1 MKSELKTCL
10 KSLTLSI
17 GLLLGASGSVQAES
31 YNLNLRDGDLQ
42 AFVSLISTATGKNFV
57 LDKQVRGQKITII
70 TGREIDEDELYELF
84 LSVLQL
90 HGLAAVESGEITK
103 IIPANKSKYQAV
115 PVVEERTGIPEID
128 KKIRKRE
135 PDALVTKVI
144 KAEHVPVANMVPILR
159 PMISPTGHLQGYTP
173 SNSIVVTDTI
183 ANIDKVTKL
192 VRRMD
197 TPDQDEMEVVILRFA
212 SAAELVKTI
221 QALQGT
227 TQQKGVV
234 AKYKVSADT
243 RTNSLLVSGSS
254 SGRKQVK
261 DIVRRLDR
269 PKIKTAEESTQVV
282 YLRYAKAE
290 DLAKVLSTTTANTV
304 SAEATAKGGA
314 GTQKAKVTITADD
327 STNALIITAEPDVHR
342 NLAEVIKRLDIR
354 RAQVMVEA
362 VIAEVSLGLSHE
374 LGLQLGS
381 YNPNGGSGLLSSGFE
396 NSSFSVANALSGTF
410 PTTSGLLLGIGGGTI
425 GNSQWG
431 AVLNALQGDV
441 SSNILSTPTIVTM
454 DNVEASMVVGQNVPF
469 VTGTTTSDSTDNPFQ
484 TIERKDVGITLKVT
498 PQINAGSSIMMNLEQ
513 EVSSISE
520 SSVATDVITNTR
532 SFTTQ
537 VMVEDGQML
546 VIGGLIEDKY
556 DDNMQKVPILG
567 DLPFIGKAFRSTT
580 RTKTQQNLMVFIH
593 PVIMRDVLSADSYTL
608 EKYND
613 IRGIQRNSDM
623 TTRGT
628 GNIRAKQFPDHP
640 NSLLAQGAV
649 TERQQQLQRHAEE
662 TQRQSNTQTHSYNGN
677 AAPPVRRA
685 TKPLTTPQRQQI
697 AKQREREQRLAVE
710 AKRRRAKQIEQEIKA
725 ANQRRRDVVTRQ
737 NQLREQQARQRAA
750 QANN

>member
-17 GLLLGASGSVQAES
+17 GLLLGASSSVQAES

-57 LDKQVRGQKITII
+57 LDKQVRGQKITIV
-70 TGREIDEDELYELF
+70 TGREIDEDELYKLF
-84 LSVLQL
+84 LSVLQV
-90 HGLAAVESGEITK
+90 HGLAAVEAGGITK

-128 KKIRKRE
+128 KKIIKRE

-290 DLAKVLSTTTANTV
+290 DLAKVLTTTTANTV

-381 YNPNGGSGLLSSGFE
+381 YDPDGGSGLLSSGFD

-613 IRGIQRNSDM
+613 IRGIQRNSDL
-623 TTRGT
+623 TSRGT
-628 GNIRAKQFPDHP
+628 GDIRAKQFPDNP

-649 TERQQQLQRHAEE
+649 TERQQQLQSYAEE

-677 AAPPVRRA
+677 AAPQVRRA
-685 TKPLTTPQRQQI
+685 TKPLTTQQRQQI

-710 AKRRRAKQIEQEIKA
+710 AKRRRAVQINQERVA
-725 ANQRRRDVVTRQ
+725 ANQRRRDAVTRQ

>member
-17 GLLLGASGSVQAES
+17 GLLLGTTSAIQAES

-70 TGREIDEDELYELF
+70 TGREIDEDELYKTF

-90 HGLAAVESGEITK
+90 HGLAAIESDGITK

-115 PVVEERTGIPEID
+115 PVVEEPTGIPEID
-128 KKIRKRE
+128 RKIKPRE

-144 KAEHVPVANMVPILR
+144 KAEYVPVANMVPILR

-183 ANIDKVTKL
+183 ANIDKVSKL

-197 TPDQDEMEVVILRFA
+197 RPDEDEMEVIILRFA
-212 SAAELVKTI
+212 SASELVKTI
-221 QALQGT
+221 QGLQGT

-243 RTNSLLVSGSS
+243 RTNSLLVSGTK
-254 SGRKQVK
+254 SGRAQVK

-269 PKIKTAEESTQVV
+269 PKVKTAGESTQVV

-290 DLAKVLSTTTANTV
+290 DLAKVLTSTTANAV
-304 SAEATAKGGA
+304 STEATAKGGA

-327 STNALIITAEPDVHR
+327 STNALIITAEPEVHK

-381 YNPNGGSGLLSSGFE
+381 YDPDGGSGLLSSGFD
-396 NSSFSVANALSGTF
+396 NNSFSVASALSGSF
-410 PTTSGLLLGIGGGTI
+410 PTTSGLLLGIGGGSV

-469 VTGTTTSDSTDNPFQ
+469 VTGTTTSSSTDNPFQ

-546 VIGGLIEDKY
+546 VIGGLIEDTY
-556 DDNMQKVPILG
+556 VDDMQKVPVLG
-567 DLPFIGKAFRSTT
+567 DLPFIGKAFRSTS

-613 IRGIQRNSDM
+613 IRGAQRSNDIQS
-623 TTRGT
+623 RGT
-628 GNIRAKQFPDHP
+628 GNIRAEQFPDNP
-640 NSLLAQGAV
+640 RSLLAEGVQ
-649 TERQQQLQRHAEE
+649 TPRQQQLNRYAEE
-662 TQRQSNTQTHSYNGN
+662 TQRRANTQTHSYDGN
-677 AAPPVRRA
+677 AAPQVRRA
-685 TKPLTTPQRQQI
+685 TKPLTTQQRQQI

-710 AKRRRAKQIEQEIKA
+710 ENRRRAKRIEQERIA
-725 ANQRRRDVVTRQ
+725 AHQRRRNAVLRE